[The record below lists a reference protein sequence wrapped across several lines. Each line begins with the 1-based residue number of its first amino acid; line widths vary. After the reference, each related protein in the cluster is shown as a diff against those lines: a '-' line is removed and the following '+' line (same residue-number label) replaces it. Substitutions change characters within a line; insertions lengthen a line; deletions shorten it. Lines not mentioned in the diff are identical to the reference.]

1 MKRRH
6 FISFVF
12 VLILCIGM
20 IGCGKE
26 KKTTASDKFQSDYM
40 EIGVGTTVEK
50 GYFGVINGLLYYV
63 DFETMN
69 AVPICNKPDCRH
81 ISWMEDRNTKC
92 NAANTD
98 IWNLFPYKGKLYGFR
113 SLADGGSEL
122 VVSDLDGSNWKS
134 KGMFI
139 KAEESFHEGV
149 VVKDQMFYLKDVAL
163 REEEAAEP
171 ELETVMCMLD
181 LDTMKSREICRE
193 RGTFSIQ
200 FLGGTKDYQIYSVKG
215 EDGVTCYQFD
225 YKKEVSKEISLY
237 DIPGRIIG
245 ADETGFYYNSGI
257 DYPSA
262 VYRYH
267 FETGENEVFVS
278 KEEAKAAYGKD
289 VFSLS
294 LWDVREEGILFK
306 IWYGED
312 QRLLSACS
320 SEDKTEKPS
329 SENQLQSDYMEVD
342 GILTKTEKGSFSVH
356 DGLMYFTDYETQTS
370 IPVCG
375 KPNCRHL
382 SVYEDEKTT
391 CNAVCS
397 SSYMFPYKEKLYRI
411 ESVDNREGK
420 LIASHMDGSN
430 PKTVGT
436 FSSGD
441 MLESA
446 VILNEN
452 MYYTYCELQNKILA
466 EQEDGQAQSGQAMGS
481 NCSLNRLN
489 LDTLE
494 QTEIVKLEDVSHILM
509 LGGTKEYQVCAVVK
523 DDGVQYNL
531 FDYESGTLTEISLNT
546 VDYQRVEVTQDGKG
560 FYYIGDE
567 GKSLY
572 CYHIDSKEN
581 EKIVQAE
588 EVGAEK
594 VTVEG
599 VSEEGILFRAFPE
612 NELYVKNEEGISNL
626 KLSDRLPT
634 DQAWL
639 SGINDITKDGV
650 YFTYQE
656 KYIGEKEIEGD
667 LLMYDAYIEKEDL
680 FGKTGEMKV
689 IYTPRV
695 SSAGNIVTE
704 E

>member
-12 VLILCIGM
+12 VLILYIGM

-92 NAANTD
+92 
-98 IWNLFPYKGKLYGFR
+98 
-113 SLADGGSEL
+113 
-122 VVSDLDGSNWKS
+122 
-134 KGMFI
+134 
-139 KAEESFHEGV
+139 
-149 VVKDQMFYLKDVAL
+149 
-163 REEEAAEP
+163 
-171 ELETVMCMLD
+171 
-181 LDTMKSREICRE
+181 
-193 RGTFSIQ
+193 
-200 FLGGTKDYQIYSVKG
+200 
-215 EDGVTCYQFD
+215 
-225 YKKEVSKEISLY
+225 
-237 DIPGRIIG
+237 
-245 ADETGFYYNSGI
+245 
-257 DYPSA
+257 
-262 VYRYH
+262 
-267 FETGENEVFVS
+267 
-278 KEEAKAAYGKD
+278 
-289 VFSLS
+289 
-294 LWDVREEGILFK
+294 
-306 IWYGED
+306 
-312 QRLLSACS
+312 
-320 SEDKTEKPS
+320 
-329 SENQLQSDYMEVD
+329 
-342 GILTKTEKGSFSVH
+342 
-356 DGLMYFTDYETQTS
+356 
-370 IPVCG
+370 
-375 KPNCRHL
+375 
-382 SVYEDEKTT
+382 
-391 CNAVCS
+391 
-397 SSYMFPYKEKLYRI
+397 
-411 ESVDNREGK
+411 
-420 LIASHMDGSN
+420 
-430 PKTVGT
+430 
-436 FSSGD
+436 
-441 MLESA
+441 
-446 VILNEN
+446 
-452 MYYTYCELQNKILA
+452 
-466 EQEDGQAQSGQAMGS
+466 
-481 NCSLNRLN
+481 
-489 LDTLE
+489 
-494 QTEIVKLEDVSHILM
+494 
-509 LGGTKEYQVCAVVK
+509 
-523 DDGVQYNL
+523 
-531 FDYESGTLTEISLNT
+531 
-546 VDYQRVEVTQDGKG
+546 KG

>member
-1 MKRRH
+1 MKKKLLAGT
-6 FISFVF
+6 
-12 VLILCIGM
+12 VLSIC
-20 IGCGKE
+20 
-26 KKTTASDKFQSDYM
+26 
-40 EIGVGTTVEK
+40 
-50 GYFGVINGLLYYV
+50 LL
-63 DFETMN
+63 
-69 AVPICNKPDCRH
+69 
-81 ISWMEDRNTKC
+81 S
-92 NAANTD
+92 
-98 IWNLFPYKGKLYGFR
+98 
-113 SLADGGSEL
+113 
-122 VVSDLDGSNWKS
+122 
-134 KGMFI
+134 
-139 KAEESFHEGV
+139 
-149 VVKDQMFYLKDVAL
+149 
-163 REEEAAEP
+163 
-171 ELETVMCMLD
+171 
-181 LDTMKSREICRE
+181 
-193 RGTFSIQ
+193 
-200 FLGGTKDYQIYSVKG
+200 
-215 EDGVTCYQFD
+215 
-225 YKKEVSKEISLY
+225 
-237 DIPGRIIG
+237 
-245 ADETGFYYNSGI
+245 SG
-257 DYPSA
+257 
-262 VYRYH
+262 
-267 FETGENEVFVS
+267 
-278 KEEAKAAYGKD
+278 
-289 VFSLS
+289 
-294 LWDVREEGILFK
+294 
-306 IWYGED
+306 
-312 QRLLSACS
+312 LSACS

-481 NCSLNRLN
+481 NCSLNHLN

>member
-1 MKRRH
+1 MRIAICEDEE
-6 FISFVF
+6 FIQNS
-12 VLILCIGM
+12 I
-20 IGCGKE
+20 E
-26 KKTTASDKFQSDYM
+26 KN
-40 EIGVGTTVEK
+40 VEK
-50 GYFGVINGLLYYV
+50 CLEITGMAGKCECFVSAEELLEKGNMPYALYILDVEMKKLSGLELA
-63 DFETMN
+63 E
-69 AVPICNKPDCRH
+69 H
-81 ISWMEDRNTKC
+81 IRTEDRNAVIIFMT
-92 NAANTD
+92 NH
-98 IWNLFPYKGKLYGFR
+98 
-113 SLADGGSEL
+113 SE
-122 VVSDLDGSNWKS
+122 
-134 KGMFI
+134 MMQ
-139 KAEESFHEGV
+139 KA
-149 VVKDQMFYLKDVAL
+149 
-163 REEEAAEP
+163 
-171 ELETVMCMLD
+171 
-181 LDTMKSREICRE
+181 
-193 RGTFSIQ
+193 
-200 FLGGTKDYQIYSVKG
+200 
-215 EDGVTCYQFD
+215 
-225 YKKEVSKEISLY
+225 
-237 DIPGRIIG
+237 
-245 ADETGFYYNSGI
+245 
-257 DYPSA
+257 
-262 VYRYH
+262 
-267 FETGENEVFVS
+267 
-278 KEEAKAAYGKD
+278 
-289 VFSLS
+289 
-294 LWDVREEGILFK
+294 
-306 IWYGED
+306 
-312 QRLLSACS
+312 
-320 SEDKTEKPS
+320 
-329 SENQLQSDYMEVD
+329 
-342 GILTKTEKGSFSVH
+342 
-356 DGLMYFTDYETQTS
+356 
-370 IPVCG
+370 
-375 KPNCRHL
+375 
-382 SVYEDEKTT
+382 

>member
-149 VVKDQMFYLKDVAL
+149 VVK
-163 REEEAAEP
+163 
-171 ELETVMCMLD
+171 
-181 LDTMKSREICRE
+181 
-193 RGTFSIQ
+193 
-200 FLGGTKDYQIYSVKG
+200 
-215 EDGVTCYQFD
+215 
-225 YKKEVSKEISLY
+225 
-237 DIPGRIIG
+237 
-245 ADETGFYYNSGI
+245 
-257 DYPSA
+257 
-262 VYRYH
+262 
-267 FETGENEVFVS
+267 
-278 KEEAKAAYGKD
+278 
-289 VFSLS
+289 
-294 LWDVREEGILFK
+294 
-306 IWYGED
+306 
-312 QRLLSACS
+312 
-320 SEDKTEKPS
+320 
-329 SENQLQSDYMEVD
+329 
-342 GILTKTEKGSFSVH
+342 
-356 DGLMYFTDYETQTS
+356 
-370 IPVCG
+370 
-375 KPNCRHL
+375 
-382 SVYEDEKTT
+382 
-391 CNAVCS
+391 
-397 SSYMFPYKEKLYRI
+397 
-411 ESVDNREGK
+411 
-420 LIASHMDGSN
+420 
-430 PKTVGT
+430 
-436 FSSGD
+436 
-441 MLESA
+441 
-446 VILNEN
+446 
-452 MYYTYCELQNKILA
+452 
-466 EQEDGQAQSGQAMGS
+466 
-481 NCSLNRLN
+481 
-489 LDTLE
+489 
-494 QTEIVKLEDVSHILM
+494 
-509 LGGTKEYQVCAVVK
+509 
-523 DDGVQYNL
+523 
-531 FDYESGTLTEISLNT
+531 
-546 VDYQRVEVTQDGKG
+546 G

>member
-1 MKRRH
+1 MKKKLLAGT
-6 FISFVF
+6 
-12 VLILCIGM
+12 VLSIC
-20 IGCGKE
+20 
-26 KKTTASDKFQSDYM
+26 
-40 EIGVGTTVEK
+40 
-50 GYFGVINGLLYYV
+50 LL
-63 DFETMN
+63 
-69 AVPICNKPDCRH
+69 
-81 ISWMEDRNTKC
+81 S
-92 NAANTD
+92 
-98 IWNLFPYKGKLYGFR
+98 
-113 SLADGGSEL
+113 
-122 VVSDLDGSNWKS
+122 
-134 KGMFI
+134 
-139 KAEESFHEGV
+139 
-149 VVKDQMFYLKDVAL
+149 
-163 REEEAAEP
+163 
-171 ELETVMCMLD
+171 
-181 LDTMKSREICRE
+181 
-193 RGTFSIQ
+193 
-200 FLGGTKDYQIYSVKG
+200 
-215 EDGVTCYQFD
+215 
-225 YKKEVSKEISLY
+225 
-237 DIPGRIIG
+237 
-245 ADETGFYYNSGI
+245 SG
-257 DYPSA
+257 
-262 VYRYH
+262 
-267 FETGENEVFVS
+267 
-278 KEEAKAAYGKD
+278 
-289 VFSLS
+289 
-294 LWDVREEGILFK
+294 
-306 IWYGED
+306 
-312 QRLLSACS
+312 LSACS

-689 IYTPRV
+689 IYTPTAVEIVQKQEENKYAHEGFSEAYSQVMYIMSNNQGKGVNEQELVYEKGYQLLFGDKAVKERLIGILLCVIAAVYSASGVLGTEYDLKVMNLLRSTKRGRKELFLKKLGV
-695 SSAGNIVTE
+695 SFGITAVIFVLVKIPAILKVVGEYPLECWGAKVRSMMFAGQSVINCSIFGYVLMLMIMQLVTLFVIVFSTMALSVVLKDSTMTMILSLLLFGGPLLIE
-704 E
+704 WGGVPIVHYLSLNSLLDGHQILQGNWLVLISEIVIFWGALSFAAGYVLYRAYENRR

>member
-1 MKRRH
+1 MKRRR

-12 VLILCIGM
+12 VLILCFGM
-20 IGCGKE
+20 SGCGKE
-26 KKTTASDKFQSDYM
+26 KKTTAPNKFQSDYM
-40 EIGVGTTVEK
+40 EVWGGTTVEE
-50 GYFGVINGLLYYV
+50 GDFRVINGLLYYI
-63 DFETMN
+63 DFETMEGI
-69 AVPICNKPDCRH
+69 PICNKPNCRH
-81 ISWMEDRNTKC
+81 ISWKEDRNTKC
-92 NAANTD
+92 DAANID
-98 IWNLFPYKGKLYGFR
+98 ISTVFPYEGKLYGFR
-113 SLADGGSEL
+113 SLSDGGSEL
-122 VVSDLDGSNWKS
+122 VVSDLDGGDWKS

-139 KAEESFHEGV
+139 TAEEIFQGGV
-149 VVKDQMFYLKDVAL
+149 VVGNQMFFLKDVVV
-163 REEEAAEP
+163 RP
-171 ELETVMCMLD
+171 EDHITEMRTDTVMCVLNF
-181 LDTMKSREICRE
+181 DTMELKELRREK
-193 RGTFSIQ
+193 GVFSIQ
-200 FLGGTKDYQIYSVKG
+200 FLGGTKDYQIYSVQ
-215 EDGVTCYQFD
+215 EDNGIKCYQ
-225 YKKEVSKEISLY
+225 
-237 DIPGRIIG
+237 
-245 ADETGFYYNSGI
+245 
-257 DYPSA
+257 
-262 VYRYH
+262 
-267 FETGENEVFVS
+267 
-278 KEEAKAAYGKD
+278 
-289 VFSLS
+289 
-294 LWDVREEGILFK
+294 
-306 IWYGED
+306 
-312 QRLLSACS
+312 
-320 SEDKTEKPS
+320 
-329 SENQLQSDYMEVD
+329 
-342 GILTKTEKGSFSVH
+342 
-356 DGLMYFTDYETQTS
+356 
-370 IPVCG
+370 
-375 KPNCRHL
+375 
-382 SVYEDEKTT
+382 
-391 CNAVCS
+391 
-397 SSYMFPYKEKLYRI
+397 
-411 ESVDNREGK
+411 
-420 LIASHMDGSN
+420 
-430 PKTVGT
+430 
-436 FSSGD
+436 
-441 MLESA
+441 
-446 VILNEN
+446 
-452 MYYTYCELQNKILA
+452 
-466 EQEDGQAQSGQAMGS
+466 
-481 NCSLNRLN
+481 
-489 LDTLE
+489 
-494 QTEIVKLEDVSHILM
+494 
-509 LGGTKEYQVCAVVK
+509 CAVVK

>member
-1 MKRRH
+1 MKKKLLAGT
-6 FISFVF
+6 
-12 VLILCIGM
+12 VLSIC
-20 IGCGKE
+20 
-26 KKTTASDKFQSDYM
+26 
-40 EIGVGTTVEK
+40 
-50 GYFGVINGLLYYV
+50 LL
-63 DFETMN
+63 
-69 AVPICNKPDCRH
+69 
-81 ISWMEDRNTKC
+81 S
-92 NAANTD
+92 
-98 IWNLFPYKGKLYGFR
+98 
-113 SLADGGSEL
+113 
-122 VVSDLDGSNWKS
+122 
-134 KGMFI
+134 
-139 KAEESFHEGV
+139 
-149 VVKDQMFYLKDVAL
+149 
-163 REEEAAEP
+163 
-171 ELETVMCMLD
+171 
-181 LDTMKSREICRE
+181 
-193 RGTFSIQ
+193 
-200 FLGGTKDYQIYSVKG
+200 
-215 EDGVTCYQFD
+215 
-225 YKKEVSKEISLY
+225 
-237 DIPGRIIG
+237 
-245 ADETGFYYNSGI
+245 SG
-257 DYPSA
+257 
-262 VYRYH
+262 
-267 FETGENEVFVS
+267 
-278 KEEAKAAYGKD
+278 
-289 VFSLS
+289 
-294 LWDVREEGILFK
+294 
-306 IWYGED
+306 
-312 QRLLSACS
+312 LSACS

-531 FDYESGTLTEISLNT
+531 FDYESGILTEISLNT

-612 NELYVKNEEGISNL
+612 NELYVKM
-626 KLSDRLPT
+626 R
-634 DQAWL
+634 
-639 SGINDITKDGV
+639 
-650 YFTYQE
+650 
-656 KYIGEKEIEGD
+656 KES
-667 LLMYDAYIEKEDL
+667 
-680 FGKTGEMKV
+680 V
-689 IYTPRV
+689 I
-695 SSAGNIVTE
+695 
-704 E
+704 